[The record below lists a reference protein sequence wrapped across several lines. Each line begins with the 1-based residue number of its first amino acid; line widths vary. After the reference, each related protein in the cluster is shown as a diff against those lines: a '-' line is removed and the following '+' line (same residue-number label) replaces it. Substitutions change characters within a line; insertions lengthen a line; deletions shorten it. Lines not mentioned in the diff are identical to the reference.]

1 MRLSLVRENDIA
13 ILELKGKL
21 DATTSKQ
28 FQEDFTKLIENNET
42 KFIID
47 CSQLT
52 YISSAGLRVF
62 YFAAKKMENT
72 NGEIVFCST
81 NPNIKRVFDIVDF
94 ASDFQILSDVD
105 EALEIM
111 K

>member
-1 MRLSLVRENDIA
+1 MRLSIVRENDIA

-28 FQEDFTKLIENNET
+28 FQEDFTKLIDENET
-42 KFIID
+42 EFIID

-52 YISSAGLRVF
+52 YISSVGLRVF
-62 YFAAKKMENT
+62 YFAARKLENT
-72 NGEIVFCST
+72 NGKIVFCST

-94 ASDFQILSDVD
+94 ASDFPILSDVN
-105 EALEIM
+105 EALKIM